1 MVHKGSSVE
10 DTVATQAA
18 LDFFVGM
25 VYAVMLGLLVAN
37 AHNASLFDSLLFT
50 GAFFLL
56 LFFFVQDWMSREL
69 CNRRIRQQVRRHV
82 AAGPYSLKVFFDVLV
97 AYLLLLSSLRLI
109 ELAVLASPSQIFS
122 PSLMD
127 DPMLRTRFAL
137 FGIAAGFW
145 NLIVILT
152 SELFEN
158 DEKRMLLTGCVPS
171 SLLAK
176 YFPKITEWQDT
187 LETRFRALD
196 QQQVTSE
203 NTGSSVPPPPASGEA
218 DPAPSPSAQ
227 VLGGTLEGHI
237 RAWYLILR
245 EGIRSP
251 LKVLAPYA
259 LVLHLLFLNV
269 ILGTIL
275 IWSAHVAHPVFHRWY
290 VAVPLVSGFLSLW
303 GYSLI
308 LSPRPKTE
316 ANVERLALA
325 FLFFTVITVYFIGWA
340 ISPSLLVLF
349 VVLQQ
354 LAVNHF
360 MVRYFRP
367 SPAAGTD

>member
-1 MVHKGSSVE
+1 MVPRGSSVE
-10 DTVATQAA
+10 VTVAIQAA
-18 LDFFVGM
+18 LDFFVRM
-25 VYAVMLGLLVAN
+25 VYAVMVGLLITN
-37 AHNASLFDSLLFT
+37 AHKANLFDSLLFT

-56 LFFFVQDWMSREL
+56 LLFFAQDWISREL
-69 CNRRIRQQVRRHV
+69 CNRRIRHIRRHV
-82 AAGPYSLKVFFDVLV
+82 AAGPYSLKVLFDVLV
-97 AYLLLLSSLRLI
+97 AYLLLWSSLRLI
-109 ELAVLASPSQIFS
+109 KLAVMSASSSQIFS
-122 PSLMD
+122 LSFMD
-127 DPMLRTRFAL
+127 DPMLRTRFAF

-145 NLIVILT
+145 NLIVIGT

-158 DEKRMLLTGCVPS
+158 DEKRRLLTGCVPS
-171 SLLAK
+171 SLLAR
-176 YFPKITEWQDT
+176 YFPKIREWQDT

-196 QQQVTSE
+196 QQQVTCE

-218 DPAPSPSAQ
+218 DPAPSPSEQ
-227 VLGGTLEGHI
+227 VLGGTLEGNIH
-237 RAWYLILR
+237 AWSLILW

-269 ILGTIL
+269 ILGAIL
-275 IWSAHVAHPVFHRWY
+275 ILSAHVAHPVFHGWY
-290 VAVPLVSGFLSLW
+290 VTFPLVGGFLSLW
-303 GYSLI
+303 GYSLF
-308 LSPRPKTE
+308 LSPRPKTG

-325 FLFFTVITVYFIGWA
+325 FLFFTVVSVYLIGWA